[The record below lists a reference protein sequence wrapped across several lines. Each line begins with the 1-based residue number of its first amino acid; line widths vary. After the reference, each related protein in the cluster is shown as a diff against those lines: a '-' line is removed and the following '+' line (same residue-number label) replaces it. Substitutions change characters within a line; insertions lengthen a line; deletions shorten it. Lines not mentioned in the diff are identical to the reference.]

1 MRRKLF
7 LLGAIV
13 GTILP
18 YYYLISFLTEQ
29 GVDLAQVRDHLF
41 RDPLSAF
48 AWMDVVVSSL
58 VLWIFVFAEGRR
70 LGMKNLWVYI
80 VCNLAVGVSLAL
92 PLFLF
97 AREGRLDR
105 P

>member
-18 YYYLISFLTEQ
+18 YYYLISFLIEH
-29 GVDLAQVRDHLF
+29 GVDFDLVLDHLF
-41 RDPLSAF
+41 RVPLSAF

-80 VCNLAVGVSLAL
+80 ACNLAVGVSLAL

-97 AREGRLDR
+97 VREGRLDGR
-105 P
+105 

>member
-18 YYYLISFLTEQ
+18 YYYLISFLIEH
-29 GVDLAQVRDHLF
+29 GLDLDLILDHLF
-41 RDPLSAF
+41 RIPLSAF
-48 AWMDVVVSSL
+48 AWMDVVVASL
-58 VLWIFVFAEGRR
+58 ALWVFVLAEGRR
-70 LGMKNLWVYI
+70 LGMRNLWVYF
-80 VCNLAVGVSLAL
+80 VCTLAVGVSLAL
-92 PLFLF
+92 PLLLF
-97 AREGRLDR
+97 VREGRLDR